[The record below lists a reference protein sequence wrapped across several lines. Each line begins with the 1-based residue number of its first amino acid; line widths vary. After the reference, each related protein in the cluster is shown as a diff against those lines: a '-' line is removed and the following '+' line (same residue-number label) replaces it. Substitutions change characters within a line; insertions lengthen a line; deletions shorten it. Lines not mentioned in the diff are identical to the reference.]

1 MKHNNFN
8 YPELI
13 IGIGM
18 GIFFSGTFLSL
29 IFSPMINFI
38 IGMLVIAIGFHFKHK
53 NERNKK

>member
-13 IGIGM
+13 VGIGM

-29 IFSPMINFI
+29 VFSPMINFI

-53 NERNKK
+53 K